1 MNQAFEIIQQN
12 RKILHIYL
20 KKYSLEQLNKIPEG
34 FSNNLIWNI
43 GHIIVVQQLLVYK
56 LSGLQPMVSATLIS
70 KYARGT
76 RPERDV
82 SQAEVDEIES
92 LLFKTIDQT
101 KNDLE
106 NNVFENYHEFKNELG
121 FTIKSAEEAI
131 AFNYFHEATH
141 LGIMMSIKKFV

>member
-1 MNQAFEIIQQN
+1 MNQAFEITQQN

-20 KKYSLEQLNKIPEG
+20 QKYSLEQLNKIPEG

-76 RPERDV
+76 RPEGDV

-92 LLFKTIDQT
+92 LLFKTIEQT
-101 KNDLE
+101 KTDLE
-106 NNVFENYHEFKNELG
+106 NNVFKNYHEFKNELG

>member
-1 MNQAFEIIQQN
+1 MNQAFEITQQN
-12 RKILHIYL
+12 RKTLRIYL
-20 KKYSLEQLNKIPEG
+20 QKYSLEQLNKIPEG

-56 LSGLQPMVSATLIS
+56 LSGLQSMVSATLIS

-76 RPERDV
+76 RPEGDV

-92 LLFKTIDQT
+92 LLFKTIEQT
-101 KNDLE
+101 KTDLE
-106 NNVFENYHEFKNELG
+106 NNVFKNYHEFKNELG

>member
-1 MNQAFEIIQQN
+1 MNQAFEITQQN

-20 KKYSLEQLNKIPEG
+20 QKYSLEQLNKIPEG

-76 RPERDV
+76 RPEGDV
-82 SQAEVDEIES
+82 SQAEIDEIES
-92 LLFKTIDQT
+92 LLFKTIEQT
-101 KNDLE
+101 KTDLE
-106 NNVFENYHEFKNELG
+106 NNVFKNYHEFKNELG

>member
-1 MNQAFEIIQQN
+1 MNQAFEITQQN

-20 KKYSLEQLNKIPEG
+20 QKYSLEQLNKIPEG

-76 RPERDV
+76 RPESDV
-82 SQAEVDEIES
+82 SQAEIDEIES
-92 LLFKTIDQT
+92 LLFKTIEQT
-101 KNDLE
+101 KTDLE
-106 NNVFENYHEFKNELG
+106 NNVFKNYHEFKNELG

-141 LGIMMSIKKFV
+141 LGIMMSIKKFL

>member
-76 RPERDV
+76 RPEGDV